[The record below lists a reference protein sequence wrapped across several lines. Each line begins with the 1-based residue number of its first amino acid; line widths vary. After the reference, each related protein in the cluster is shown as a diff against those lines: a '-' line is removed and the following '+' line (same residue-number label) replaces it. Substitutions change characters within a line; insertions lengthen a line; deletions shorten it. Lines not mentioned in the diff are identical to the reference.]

1 MEQIGE
7 QNGGKNNEKSIK
19 KMIQKWNIDEKIR
32 GKISRKDSY
41 YYRHIFSKNI
51 WFVCSKRSFCGDKE
65 EYHACGRRTERLDW
79 ARFVD
84 TELCNC
90 EIWNLKNIFLRRLT
104 LSWNRAGAD
113 GRPEHFKSAAVNIL
127 ISISKC
133 QCQYQYPYQYHY
145 QYQYQYLNINIS
157 ININI

>member
-1 MEQIGE
+1 MIFVFNHQYEAWQTKVNCANSVLSQLFQLLEYQMCCRGEGLSDTSPPSRPHLNTVVTTMEQIGE

-65 EYHACGRRTERLDW
+65 EYHACGRRTERLD
-79 ARFVD
+79 
-84 TELCNC
+84 
-90 EIWNLKNIFLRRLT
+90 
-104 LSWNRAGAD
+104 
-113 GRPEHFKSAAVNIL
+113 
-127 ISISKC
+127 
-133 QCQYQYPYQYHY
+133 
-145 QYQYQYLNINIS
+145 
-157 ININI
+157 